1 MENKVLILID
11 CQNDFIDGN
20 LAVNGSFGKMEELAK
35 YIRERG
41 GEYAFIIASADFH
54 PMTHCSFGKNSGI
67 WPTHCIQHS
76 HGAAIFQPILDAID
90 ETGIEFHVLTKGL
103 DEDHEEYSVLKNAK
117 SNKELH
123 ALIETNGVNT
133 VDFTGIAGDY
143 CVLDSASDFH
153 REFPDVKINMLL
165 PFIASIDDGTK
176 LNEFIRKNDSI
187 NSIDT
192 IA

>member
-1 MENKVLILID
+1 MEKKVLILID

-41 GEYAFIIASADFH
+41 GEYAFIIAS
-54 PMTHCSFGKNSGI
+54 GKNNGI

-153 REFPDVKINMLL
+153 REFPDVKINMLQ

-187 NSIDT
+187 NSIDK